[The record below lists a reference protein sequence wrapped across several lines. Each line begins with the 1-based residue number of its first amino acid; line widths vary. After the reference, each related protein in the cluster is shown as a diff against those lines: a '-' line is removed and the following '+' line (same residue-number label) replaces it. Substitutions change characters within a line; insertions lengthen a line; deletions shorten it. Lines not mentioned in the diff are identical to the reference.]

1 MTSSSK
7 KLGAFLKLPLV
18 EHTLRIK
25 FNSNTPLSIMAIV
38 VDPLAS
44 SLNAAR
50 SLLALEN
57 STNVYDLDVCTT
69 SQVSGT
75 IASHILQRR
84 YLERA
89 ALSGHDTEQAEKR
102 TLCPRVCLAAHYQ
115 LRPVGIPLADHSA
128 LGVPYYFILS
138 TGSTQKSNSLGERAL
153 HAQ

>member
-1 MTSSSK
+1 
-7 KLGAFLKLPLV
+7 
-18 EHTLRIK
+18 
-25 FNSNTPLSIMAIV
+25 MAII

-57 STNVYDLDVCTT
+57 STNVYDHDVFTT

-89 ALSGHDTEQAEKR
+89 ALSGHDTERAEKR

-138 TGSTQKSNSLGERAL
+138 TGSTQKSNSLGERTI
-153 HAQ
+153 HAQWVNVLTSYSVNPPGRRRSRW

>member
-1 MTSSSK
+1 
-7 KLGAFLKLPLV
+7 
-18 EHTLRIK
+18 
-25 FNSNTPLSIMAIV
+25 MAII

-50 SLLALEN
+50 SLLALGN

-89 ALSGHDTEQAEKR
+89 AFSAHDTERAEKR

-128 LGVPYYFILS
+128 LGVPYSFNLS
-138 TGSTQKSNSLGERAL
+138 RRGQHRNRTAWVSGQSMHNGSTCLRHIQ
-153 HAQ
+153 